1 MRPVEPDY
9 KEQCQELLKGE
20 ELPQLLPNLEEEKC
34 IALLQRGTRRCHM
47 LARRY
52 LLGRALEDHIEHA
65 RNLKTID
72 EYVSELATTLSLIEM
87 GAYRY
92 SINDGNMFESLIK
105 GYSLTWECVES
116 SHDYSH
122 VPILV
127 DNKKVEYHGQISVRF
142 HDAVMREW
150 FVSFYIDPGL
160 MTYRQYKRWVKVY
173 QKWQD
178 KALTAIAARTL

>member
-1 MRPVEPDY
+1 MRPVEPNY
-9 KEQCQELLKGE
+9 QEQCQELLKGE
-20 ELPQLLPNLEEEKC
+20 ELRKLLPNLKEEKC
-34 IALLQRGTRRCHM
+34 IALLQRGTRRCHAM
-47 LARRY
+47 ARRY
-52 LLGRALEDHIEHA
+52 LLERALEDHIEHA
-65 RNLKTID
+65 LKTID

-92 SINDGNMFESLIK
+92 SINGDSMFESLIK
-105 GYSLTWECVES
+105 GYSPTWECVES

-122 VPILV
+122 LPILV
-127 DNKKVEYHGQISVRF
+127 DNKKVEYHGHIEVRF